1 MGQVLGFSHCQEYGS
16 VASTPDSTP
25 PCTDGGNEESEMY
38 ELQTAREWSD
48 DDEGGDGDPD
58 DDEGLA
64 SSPSIWGTPRQNS
77 FELTFS
83 YIAIA
88 EPEALGASRHLRDR
102 RRGGSRTRS
111 PLVRTD
117 TLETL
122 LDSPDV
128 DWDPQAFLSQEEEE
142 EVSERSEQERVE
154 ATTTSAA
161 GTMEREQHRQ
171 IETITIQPSPQN
183 LDTETQGR
191 DAGIQREEI
200 QSSTTETVQP
210 PSPSLSSQQ
219 QSPIQTLQA
228 AAAVA
233 AAASP
238 PTPEPESPLTRETI
252 SVKLLTSVRP
262 RGPASS
268 SPAAIGLNSQEQL
281 VSDHWFSALNLSED
295 PTVCTHIAVMD
306 LIYWKDTE
314 RTGMVLTGLVVG
326 LLSLFQLSIITVV
339 STVSLAVMCFTISVR
354 IYYQLLYVLSW
365 GDGQH
370 PFKSYLDLDI
380 SFSGEQADLYMRKA
394 IVMVLSAVDTLK
406 SLFFVGNLF
415 DSLKFLVLMY
425 LVTYLGD
432 LCNGLT
438 LLIISLI
445 ALFSLPLFYR
455 QRQEQVDSFIG
466 KIQAHIDNIKDT
478 FRRLAQGG
486 GPPPDPTPG
495 GAKPKVQ

>member
-25 PCTDGGNEESEMY
+25 PCTDGGNEESELC

-48 DDEGGDGDPD
+48 DEDEGDRDPD

-64 SSPSIWGTPRQNS
+64 SSSSIWGTPRQNS

-88 EPEALGASRHLRDR
+88 EPEAVGSSRHLRDR
-102 RRGGSRTRS
+102 RRGSSRGSRT
-111 PLVRTD
+111 PFIHTD

-122 LDSPDV
+122 LDSPDI
-128 DWDPQAFLSQEEEE
+128 DWDPQGFVSRDEESEGRE
-142 EVSERSEQERVE
+142 QGSVEVRT
-154 ATTTSAA
+154 ATAA
-161 GTMEREQHRQ
+161 VNRDQHRQ
-171 IETITIQPSPQN
+171 TETITIQPSPHN
-183 LDTETQGR
+183 LDPDTQGR
-191 DAGIQREEI
+191 DAGIQRQESPRSLVQI
-200 QSSTTETVQP
+200 AQHPSSQHQ
-210 PSPSLSSQQ
+210 SPSQ
-219 QSPIQTLQA
+219 ILQA
-228 AAAVA
+228 AA
-233 AAASP
+233 S
-238 PTPEPESPLTRETI
+238 PTPEPESASTRETI

-268 SPAAIGLNSQEQL
+268 PPAAIGQNSQEQL
-281 VSDHWFSALNLSED
+281 VSDQWFSALNLSKD

-314 RTGMVLTGLVVG
+314 RTGMILTGLVVG
-326 LLSLFQLSIITVV
+326 LLSLFQLSIITVI
-339 STVSLAVMCFTISVR
+339 STVSLAVVCFTISVR
-354 IYYQLLYVLSW
+354 IYYQVLYILNW
-365 GDGQH
+365 GDGEH

-380 SFSGEQADLYMRKA
+380 SFSGEEADLYMQKA
-394 IVMVLSAVDTLK
+394 IVTVLSAVDSLK
-406 SLFFVGNLF
+406 GLFFVKNLLE
-415 DSLKFLVLMY
+415 SIKLLVLVY

-438 LLIISLI
+438 LFIISVI

-455 QRQEQVDSFIG
+455 QRQEQVDLFFA
-466 KIQAHIDNIKDT
+466 KIHAKIDNLKDT
-478 FRRLAQGG
+478 FQRLAQGG

-495 GAKPKVQ
+495 GAKPKTQ